1 MIRLAT
7 VCMCIA
13 LSLAAERTLASAIS
27 EPIMGVGLL
36 GLEAVDPVSS
46 APMRVAAFYP
56 SPTTNQRMKIGY
68 YDIDAQKQSII
79 MQGKHPLIVI
89 SHGNLGG
96 LWGHHDLASNLAR
109 AGFIVI
115 TLTHPGDNYQD
126 SSGIGA
132 ISTVYG
138 RPRQVSA
145 ALDAALQT
153 PFLSPF
159 IDTTRIAFIG
169 FSAGGQTGLLLAGV
183 KPDFSLLETYCKS
196 HPETALC
203 ESKGK
208 IRLDRPDMSPI
219 PDNRIRAVILMA
231 PLSVSFP
238 AETLKHM
245 NVPVMIYV
253 GENDQALAPAEN
265 AYALAGALPGL
276 FAMKVIPKAGHF
288 VFLSAC
294 SAQMLQASPSLCTD
308 SPPIDR
314 KALHQ
319 EISIEIANFLG
330 RVFTSEAS
338 P

>member
-7 VCMCIA
+7 LCMCMA
-13 LSLAAERTLASAIS
+13 LVLVAERTLATS
-27 EPIMGVGLL
+27 EPVMGAGLL
-36 GLEAVDPVSS
+36 SLEAVDPVSS
-46 APMRVAAFYP
+46 APMRLAAFYP
-56 SPTTNQRMKIGY
+56 SPTTNLRMKIGD
-68 YDIDAQKQSII
+68 YDIDAQKQSPI

-89 SHGNLGG
+89 SHGSLGG

-109 AGFIVI
+109 SGFIVI

-138 RPRQVSA
+138 RPRQVSV

-153 PFLSPF
+153 PFLAPF
-159 IDTTRIAFIG
+159 IDKTRIAFIG
-169 FSAGGQTGLLLAGV
+169 FSAGGQTGLLLAGA
-183 KPDFSLLETYCKS
+183 KPDFFLLETYCKS

-203 ESKGK
+203 ENKGK
-208 IRLDRPDMSPI
+208 IRPDRPDMSPI
-219 PDNRIRAVILMA
+219 PDDRIRAFVFMA

-238 AETLKHM
+238 AKALKHM

-253 GENDQALAPAEN
+253 GENDQALAPADN
-265 AYALAGALPGL
+265 AYALASALPGL
-276 FAMKVIPKAGHF
+276 LAMKVIPKAGHF

-319 EISIEIANFLG
+319 EISIEITDFLG